1 MGLFFLPPRVAGQGG
16 SAGVFPAVAL
26 GVLIAHR
33 GANSGAM
40 AEEQRDLMSD
50 RGSGVLSL
58 GDTQRCWG
66 HGVYGRG
73 CGEGEAGTMG
83 TCGRGDIAWPWVGRG
98 YSWAKGAQ
106 SGYGAEGVGSHTV
119 AMGHCAAKEAV
130 GCLWGRQGVAVRW
143 VG

>member
-1 MGLFFLPPRVAGQGG
+1 MNWPQRSRPHSALFLDQRPAEQRSAWQRVMWVPSANGTFFFYPPRVAGQGG

-33 GANSGAM
+33 GADSGAM

-73 CGEGEAGTMG
+73 CGEG
-83 TCGRGDIAWPWVGRG
+83 
-98 YSWAKGAQ
+98 
-106 SGYGAEGVGSHTV
+106 
-119 AMGHCAAKEAV
+119 
-130 GCLWGRQGVAVRW
+130 
-143 VG
+143 